1 MTDQAKGTQELDVYS
16 DQSQRSLAEESK
28 LRKELERICLHIA
41 HVESGLADL
50 EKDKL
55 KIARSIA
62 VGERE
67 RFHQGHLDE
76 CIRRLNETRDSLK
89 AYQEARVGTEQAVA
103 KCAPTP
109 EQIQARR
116 GFQSEFTK
124 LAADRLKKTR
134 EVERLLQQ
142 LRQALQER
150 VEVAEKMRKVAEAL
164 ECEISGDGLDESR
177 FEVCLAA
184 LPDNLLSASERWHEV
199 IIGSRNK

>member
-1 MTDQAKGTQELDVYS
+1 MPDQAKSTQELGVYN
-16 DQSQRSLAEESK
+16 DRSQRSLAEESK
-28 LRKELERICLHIA
+28 LRKELERITLHIS
-41 HVESGLADL
+41 HVEGGLADL

-62 VGERE
+62 VGERD
-67 RFHQGHLDE
+67 RFDQRHLDE

-89 AYQEARVGTEQAVA
+89 AYQEARAGIEQAIA
-103 KCAPTP
+103 KCSPTP

-116 GFQSEFTK
+116 ALQTEFTK

-177 FEVCLAA
+177 FEGCLAS

-199 IIGSRNK
+199 IIGGRNK

>member
-1 MTDQAKGTQELDVYS
+1 MTDQAKSTQELDVYNGR
-16 DQSQRSLAEESK
+16 SQRSLAEEGK
-28 LRKELERICLHIA
+28 LRSDLERICLHIA
-41 HVESGLADL
+41 HVESGVAEL

-62 VGERE
+62 IGERE

-76 CIRRLNETRDSLK
+76 CIRRINETRDSLK
-89 AYQEARVGTEQAVA
+89 AYQEARAGTEQAIA

-109 EQIQARR
+109 ERIQARR
-116 GFQSEFTK
+116 GLQNEFTK
-124 LAADRLKKTR
+124 LAADRLKKSR

-150 VEVAEKMRKVAEAL
+150 VELAEKMRKVAGAL

-177 FEVCLAA
+177 FENCLAS
-184 LPDNLLSASERWHEV
+184 LPDNLLSASERWHEA